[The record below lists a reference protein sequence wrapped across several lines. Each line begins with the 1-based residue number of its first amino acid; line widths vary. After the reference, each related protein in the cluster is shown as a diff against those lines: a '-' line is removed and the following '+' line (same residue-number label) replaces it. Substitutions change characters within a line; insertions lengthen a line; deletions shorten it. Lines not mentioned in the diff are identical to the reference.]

1 MLDLFLANFRYLGII
16 IFLVLTGCGLP
27 IPEEIPIILAG
38 VLSSQGQLVTEW
50 AFAACL
56 VGALLG
62 DSIMYAIGY
71 HFGHGLLAEHPKFG
85 KFLGAQREEYFEQ
98 AIQRHSFK
106 VMLLARFM
114 VGVRGPVYLAAGVV
128 RMPFRRF
135 ILNDLIC
142 ATLVVGTFF
151 YLSFSYGEEI
161 TGLLRDAEMTL
172 TLILLAVVG
181 VAFLWWMRRRRQRML
196 DEALRERALHQETEP
211 AETPA
216 KDEQQA
222 DSLPPR

>member
-1 MLDLFLANFRYLGII
+1 VLDLFLENGGYLGII
-16 IFLVLTGCGLP
+16 LFLVLTGCGLP
-27 IPEEIPIILAG
+27 IPEEVPIVLAG
-38 VLSSQGQLVTEW
+38 VLSSQGQLLPEW

-135 ILNDLIC
+135 ILNNLIC

-151 YLSFSYGEEI
+151 SLSFFFGEEI
-161 TGLLRDAEMTL
+161 TKLLRDAEMTF

-196 DEALRERALHQETEP
+196 DEALRKRSLEQETEP
-211 AETPA
+211 AETPV

>member
-1 MLDLFLANFRYLGII
+1 
-16 IFLVLTGCGLP
+16 
-27 IPEEIPIILAG
+27 
-38 VLSSQGQLVTEW
+38 
-50 AFAACL
+50 
-56 VGALLG
+56 
-62 DSIMYAIGY
+62 
-71 HFGHGLLAEHPKFG
+71 
-85 KFLGAQREEYFEQ
+85 
-98 AIQRHSFK
+98 
-106 VMLLARFM
+106 M
-114 VGVRGPVYLAAGVV
+114 VGESAPVYQAAGVE
-128 RMPFRRF
+128 RMPFRRI

-161 TGLLRDAEMTL
+161 TQLLRDAEMTL
-172 TLILLAVVG
+172 TLIVLAVVG

-196 DEALRERALHQETEP
+196 DKALRERSIDQ

>member
-1 MLDLFLANFRYLGII
+1 MTDFFLDNFGYLGIV

-27 IPEEIPIILAG
+27 IPEEFPIVLAG
-38 VLSSQGQLVTEW
+38 VLSSQHKLVAEW

-56 VGALLG
+56 FGALLG
-62 DSIMYAIGY
+62 DSVMYAIGY
-71 HFGHGLLAEHPKFG
+71 HFGHGLLAEHPKFA
-85 KFLGAQREEYFEQ
+85 KFLGAQREEFFEQ

-135 ILNDLIC
+135 ILCDLIC

-151 YLSFSYGEEI
+151 GLSYFYGEKI
-161 TGLLRDAEMTL
+161 TELVMDAEKTF
-172 TLILLAVVG
+172 TLILLAVAG
-181 VAFLWWMRRRRQRML
+181 VVFLWWMRRRRQRL
-196 DEALRERALHQETEP
+196 VDEMMR
-211 AETPA
+211 
-216 KDEQQA
+216 QQA
-222 DSLPPR
+222 VDQEPVSSDSPTPHE

>member
-1 MLDLFLANFRYLGII
+1 
-16 IFLVLTGCGLP
+16 
-27 IPEEIPIILAG
+27 
-38 VLSSQGQLVTEW
+38 
-50 AFAACL
+50 
-56 VGALLG
+56 
-62 DSIMYAIGY
+62 
-71 HFGHGLLAEHPKFG
+71 
-85 KFLGAQREEYFEQ
+85 
-98 AIQRHSFK
+98 
-106 VMLLARFM
+106 MLLARFM

-196 DEALRERALHQETEP
+196 DEALRKRSLEQETEP
-211 AETPA
+211 AEKPA

>member
-1 MLDLFLANFRYLGII
+1 VVELFLDNFGYLGII

-27 IPEEIPIILAG
+27 IPEEVPIVLAG
-38 VLSSQGQLVTEW
+38 VLSSQNQLVAEW

-56 VGALLG
+56 FGALLG
-62 DSIMYAIGY
+62 DSLMYAIGY

-135 ILNDLIC
+135 ILCDLIC

-151 YLSFSYGEEI
+151 SLSYFYGENI
-161 TGLLRDAEMTL
+161 TRLMMDVEKTFTL
-172 TLILLAVVG
+172 VLLAVAG
-181 VAFLWWMRRRRQRML
+181 VAFLWWMRRRRQRRL
-196 DEALRERALHQETEP
+196 DELLQERDLKKKTEP
-211 AETPA
+211 AETPER
-216 KDEQQA
+216 DE
-222 DSLPPR
+222 